1 MAHPITRIYRWGLEN
16 ILLAGLHTLGD
27 LSLFAGS
34 TFRWLVFRR
43 PYART
48 IVPAFVT
55 VGYQSAAVVVITGF
69 FIGMVLAVHSYA
81 QFKRFGFVTWSG
93 SLINASVIRELG
105 PVLAATM
112 LAGRV
117 GSAMA
122 AEMATMRV
130 SEQIDAL
137 SCLGANPIHY
147 LVVPRFL
154 ACVLMIPLLT
164 LMADLGGVFGAEIIC
179 VEVYGVEAHD
189 YWRHSRDF
197 VQMFDIFAG
206 MIKPITFGA
215 LISLIACHR
224 GFRSRAGAEGV
235 GRAAT
240 EAFVLSFVAILIADF
255 LLALML
261 NRVSE
266 EWSRV
271 GSVMGA

>member
-1 MAHPITRIYRWGLEN
+1 MP
-16 ILLAGLHTLGD
+16 TLGESAKAMARLAVSS
-27 LSLFAGS
+27 LSDALVGLGDWALFSLS

-48 IVPAFVT
+48 ITPVLVT
-55 VGYQSAAVVVITGF
+55 VGYQSAGVVVVTGF
-69 FIGMVLAVHSYA
+69 FIGMVLAVHSYD
-81 QFKRFGFVTWSG
+81 QFKKFGFVTWSG

-117 GSAMA
+117 GSSMA

-137 SCLGANPIHY
+137 ACLGANPIHY
-147 LVVPRFL
+147 LVVPRL
-154 ACVLMIPLLT
+154 IACMCMIPLLT
-164 LMADLGGVFGAEIIC
+164 LMADLGGVFGAALIC

-197 VQMFDIFAG
+197 VQMFDLFAG
-206 MIKPITFGA
+206 MVKPLVFGG
-215 LISLIACHR
+215 LIALIACHR

-240 EAFVLSFVAILIADF
+240 EAFVLAFVAILVADF
-255 LLALML
+255 FLALIL
-261 NRVSE
+261 NKLGDAWAQWGR
-266 EWSRV
+266 W
-271 GSVMGA
+271 

>member
-1 MAHPITRIYRWGLEN
+1 MPTIGESVRTIVR
-16 ILLAGLHTLGD
+16 LAESAFVGALVGLGD
-27 LSLFAGS
+27 WALFSMS
-34 TFRWLVFRR
+34 TLRWLVFRR

-48 IVPAFVT
+48 MTPVLVS
-55 VGYQSAAVVVITGF
+55 VGYQSAGVVVVTGF
-69 FIGMVLAVHSYA
+69 FIGMVLAVHSYD
-81 QFKRFGFVTWSG
+81 QFKKFGFVTWSG

-117 GSAMA
+117 GSSMA

-137 SCLGANPIHY
+137 ACLGANPIHY
-147 LVVPRFL
+147 LVVPRL
-154 ACVLMIPLLT
+154 IACMCMIPLLT
-164 LMADLGGVFGAEIIC
+164 LMADLGGVIGAALIC

-197 VQMFDIFAG
+197 VQMFDLFAG
-206 MIKPITFGA
+206 LVKPLVFGS
-215 LISLIACHR
+215 LIALIACHR

-240 EAFVLSFVAILIADF
+240 EAFVLSFVAILVADF
-255 LLALML
+255 FLALIL
-261 NRVSE
+261 NKLGDAWAQWGR
-266 EWSRV
+266 W
-271 GSVMGA
+271 